1 MRRRGKREKRGKMEK
16 REKIKKEPDG
26 ELNYQ
31 LWVFDY
37 YKFYG

>member
-1 MRRRGKREKRGKMEK
+1 MNEEEREEREDGEEREEK
-16 REKIKKEPDG
+16 KKEPDG